1 LQTVVSRF
9 NKMGTSQ
16 KKRLWQLAKAD
27 QEWIGHLAPTFF
39 SSCGLQWMLHAK
51 RPSIFLLYPFH
62 LLSPLANS
70 IVFPFSVANLGP
82 SNCSSELISECYHL
96 NETHHTSL
104 GSIICNFISCF
115 PHNCIFHNFISIY
128 TCSSWWQCSS
138 LWSLMGFLILES
150 QFFRLI
156 EIILK
161 LKDTC
166 SLKGKLWQ
174 TYTVF

>member
-1 LQTVVSRF
+1 MQTIVSRF

-27 QEWIGHLAPTFF
+27 QEWLGHLAPTFF

-82 SNCSSELISECYHL
+82 SNCSSELISECITSMKLTIHHYVPSYVTSFLVFPTTIYFITSFPFTLALPGDNAHL
-96 NETHHTSL
+96 CEVWWAFWSWKVNFL
-104 GSIICNFISCF
+104 G
-115 PHNCIFHNFISIY
+115 
-128 TCSSWWQCSS
+128 
-138 LWSLMGFLILES
+138 
-150 QFFRLI
+150 
-156 EIILK
+156 
-161 LKDTC
+161 
-166 SLKGKLWQ
+166 
-174 TYTVF
+174 